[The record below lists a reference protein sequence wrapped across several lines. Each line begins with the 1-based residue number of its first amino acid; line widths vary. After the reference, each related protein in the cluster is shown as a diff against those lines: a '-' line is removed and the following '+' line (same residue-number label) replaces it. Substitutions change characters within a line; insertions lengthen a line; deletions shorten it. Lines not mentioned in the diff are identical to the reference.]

1 MPNEEKLPPQNLE
14 AEESVLGSILIDN
27 DAIVKV
33 ADLISSEDFYLPQH
47 RQIYEAMIDLYQ
59 KNAPIDIVSLSN
71 RLEEKKLLDEIG
83 GVSFLTSLVNKTP
96 TSAHVVHYANII
108 HEKKVLRDLINASYK
123 ISELGW
129 DESSDIND
137 TLDQAEQIIFLFHK
151 NQFLMILLL

>member
-59 KNAPIDIVSLSN
+59 KTH
-71 RLEEKKLLDEIG
+71 LLI
-83 GVSFLTSLVNKTP
+83 SFLYLT
-96 TSAHVVHYANII
+96 A
-108 HEKKVLRDLINASYK
+108 
-123 ISELGW
+123 
-129 DESSDIND
+129 
-137 TLDQAEQIIFLFHK
+137 
-151 NQFLMILLL
+151 

>member
-1 MPNEEKLPPQNLE
+1 
-14 AEESVLGSILIDN
+14 LIC
-27 DAIVKV
+27 IK
-33 ADLISSEDFYLPQH
+33 
-47 RQIYEAMIDLYQ
+47 
-59 KNAPIDIVSLSN
+59 KTTPIDIVSLSN